1 MRIIAKTSKR
11 WHENTIDTLGTLYEY
26 STTKFSDNK
35 QSQVIDG
42 ELFYTYGSLKEKCES
57 ISNKLSKYGIGAGDK
72 VAILSHNTPNW
83 TVAFFAC
90 VAFNRIVVPIRRYS
104 ELHL

>member
-1 MRIIAKTSKR
+1 MRKDSKTLKR

-35 QSQVIDG
+35 QSQVIDE

-57 ISNKLSKYGIGAGDK
+57 ISNKLSKYGIVAGDK

-90 VAFNRIVVPIRRYS
+90 VAFNRIVVPILTDSS
-104 ELHL
+104 EN